1 MDNSTQWASDGAGAG
16 PPAILLIRK
25 RKELDIMIPEHKC
38 DKTTEGTIMW
48 YHDAWRIEVDG
59 KEIEEMTGFKYCPWC
74 GQQLVYEDGLL

>member
-1 MDNSTQWASDGAGAG
+1 
-16 PPAILLIRK
+16 
-25 RKELDIMIPEHKC
+25 MIPEHKC